1 MLQRVDVDQWLRLLP
16 VKSRYTIDEV
26 ARGVAK
32 IVGISQAAAYRR
44 ILRRMEKGTV
54 QSFKLPLDRTNWL
67 SRSTVE
73 KIMRGEIE

>member
-1 MLQRVDVDQWLRLLP
+1 MLEKQDVDQWLRQLP

-26 ARGVAK
+26 ARGVAH
-32 IVGISQAAAYRR
+32 IVGISHQAAYRR
-44 ILRRMEKGTV
+44 ILRRTEKGAIE
-54 QSFKLPLDRTNWL
+54 SFKLPLDRTNWL